1 MFTDFTQNYHKKEKE
16 IKDGVETGITLPP
29 ISNEN
34 NLQSYTITM
43 SWSRRQLQQKT
54 QHKSEIKLAVQ
65 MNL

>member
-54 QHKSEIKLAVQ
+54 QH
-65 MNL
+65 